1 MDLHVELLGAE
12 IVVTRPGTAFM
23 TAYRKR
29 PDGPTLKLTRSWVD
43 PHTTSPAVSEFRA
56 RAFQASAT
64 TVGALFLWRSERS
77 RQSRQCEFF

>member
-56 RAFQASAT
+56 RAFQAAISKARELGWM
-64 TVGALFLWRSERS
+64 V
-77 RQSRQCEFF
+77 